1 MSSRRFALLLAALCI
16 TCTCLACG
24 GDPPDR
30 EIQQAEEAI
39 ASAQSAGADRFA
51 AEEYKAAQDAL
62 ARSRDAVTA
71 RDYRLALNHALDA
84 RERALAAASQAT
96 TTLAAARSAADMA
109 IGVATRGVATTNAAI
124 QAAEASRAPARSIAA
139 LKAAV
144 ADAEAQLQE
153 ARTAWRDKDYPTA
166 TTLAASAS
174 EKLSGLSAEL
184 DTVSSAARRRR

>member
-1 MSSRRFALLLAALCI
+1 MSPRRFALLMAALCI

-51 AEEYKAAQDAL
+51 AEEFKAAQEAL

-96 TTLAAARSAADMA
+96 TTVASARAAADMA
-109 IGVATRGVATTNAAI
+109 IGVATRGIASTNAAI
-124 QAAEASRAPARSIAA
+124 QAADGRGNARAIAA
-139 LKAAV
+139 LKTAV

-153 ARTAWRDKDYPTA
+153 ARTAWEAKDYPKA
-166 TTLAASAS
+166 TTAAAAAS
-174 EKLSGLSAEL
+174 EKLSGLSDEL
-184 DTVSSAARRRR
+184 EALSPAARRRR

>member
-1 MSSRRFALLLAALCI
+1 MLPRRFALLIATLCI
-16 TCTCLACG
+16 ACTCLACG

-39 ASAQSAGADRFA
+39 ASAQNAGADRFA
-51 AEEYKAAQDAL
+51 AEEFKAAQEAL

-84 RERALAAASQAT
+84 RERALTAASQAT
-96 TTLAAARSAADMA
+96 TTVASARSAADMA
-109 IGVATRGVATTNAAI
+109 IATATRGVVATTRAI
-124 QAAEASRAPARSIAA
+124 SEAEEGRAPARQIAT
-139 LKAAV
+139 LKSAV

-153 ARTAWRDKDYPTA
+153 ARTAWEAKDYPKA
-166 TTLAASAS
+166 TTAAASAS

-184 DTVSSAARRRR
+184 EALAPAARRRR